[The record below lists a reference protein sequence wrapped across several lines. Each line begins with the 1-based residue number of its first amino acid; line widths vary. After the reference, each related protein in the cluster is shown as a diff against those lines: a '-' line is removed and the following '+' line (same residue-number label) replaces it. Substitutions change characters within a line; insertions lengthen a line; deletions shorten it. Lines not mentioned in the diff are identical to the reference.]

1 MAARNV
7 ESEHVVSGYDSTTEE
22 TRGAGEVAVTGL
34 LQRHGLDR
42 ARRVRAKIVS
52 KRRRGTPASEV
63 RDNVET
69 NGKVFTDAL
78 TF

>member
-7 ESEHVVSGYDSTTEE
+7 ESEHVVSGYDSTIEE
-22 TRGAGEVAVTGL
+22 TRGAGKVAVTGL
-34 LQRHGLDR
+34 LDR

-52 KRRRGTPASEV
+52 KRRRGTLASEV

-69 NGKVFTDAL
+69 GGKVFTDAL
-78 TF
+78 AL